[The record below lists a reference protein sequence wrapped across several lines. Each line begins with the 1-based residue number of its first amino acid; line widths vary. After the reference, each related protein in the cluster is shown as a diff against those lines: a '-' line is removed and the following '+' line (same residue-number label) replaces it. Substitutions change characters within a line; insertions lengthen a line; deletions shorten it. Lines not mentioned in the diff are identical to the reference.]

1 MYAQPVHRSAGRWMI
16 FGDRCPSAPA
26 RSRETSERWGRR
38 WRIPLRPR
46 PGLHIKSGRRGG
58 CSSGAG
64 GGGGGAPLRSR
75 SSLLSSAVE
84 AHSPPSL
91 AAALRGLPAGTMR
104 GRDFPLVLLALVL
117 CQAPRGP
124 AAPVSA
130 GGGTLLAKMYPRGN
144 HWAVGECPARS
155 SPGGTSQPRGP
166 VSPSLS
172 FSAALRWGLGF
183 APTFPLRRQPR
194 SPKTPLCPSVS
205 REAVGPSAASGW
217 SLGPFPLSSLH
228 RRTPEPARSS
238 PKSQPYAEITLP
250 PHLPAP
256 PFIRLITTLSGTVL
270 SLNNF
275 GELGPRARL
284 GALVQPGGCAF
295 TPDKATGVGHRAQRP
310 PWVSNLFGNQ
320 RLNPTSIWDS
330 PEFPQSFF
338 ALQRFSFP

>member
-1 MYAQPVHRSAGRWMI
+1 MYAQPVHLSAGRWMI

-38 WRIPLRPR
+38 WRTPLRPR

-58 CSSGAG
+58 CSSGAVG

-75 SSLLSSAVE
+75 SSRLSSAVE

-104 GRDFPLVLLALVL
+104 GRDFPLILLALVL

-155 SPGGTSQPRGP
+155 SPAGTSQPRGP

-194 SPKTPLCPSVS
+194 SPKTPPCPSVS

-217 SLGPFPLSSLH
+217 SLGPFPLSSLPPQDTRASAQLSKIPAVRGDHPPSASPSTPFYPSNHNPVWHCSLPEQFWGAGSPSASRSPGPAWRLRLYPRQSH
-228 RRTPEPARSS
+228 RCGTRGA
-238 PKSQPYAEITLP
+238 
-250 PHLPAP
+250 AP
-256 PFIRLITTLSGTVL
+256 P
-270 SLNNF
+270 
-275 GELGPRARL
+275 LGFKSVQQAAPESHLYL
-284 GALVQPGGCAF
+284 GLA
-295 TPDKATGVGHRAQRP
+295 
-310 PWVSNLFGNQ
+310 
-320 RLNPTSIWDS
+320 
-330 PEFPQSFF
+330 
-338 ALQRFSFP
+338 